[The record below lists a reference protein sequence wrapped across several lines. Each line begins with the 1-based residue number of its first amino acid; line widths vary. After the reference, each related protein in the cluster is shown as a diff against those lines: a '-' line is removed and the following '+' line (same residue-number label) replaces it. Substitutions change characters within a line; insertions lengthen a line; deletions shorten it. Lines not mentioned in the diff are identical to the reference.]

1 MGQIPAIEGTCDAR
15 FARVRDAFADN
26 FATHDELGAGV
37 AVVLDGQTVVD
48 LWGGHADVGR
58 TRPWRHDTLVHVY
71 STTKGVVALAAH
83 LLADRGLLDLDAPV
97 ARYWPEFAAAGK
109 GAVPVHHLLSHR
121 VGLPAVRSPLPPGAL
136 FDWPVMTAALA
147 AETPWWE
154 PGTRFGY
161 HILTYGFLVGEVIRR
176 VSGRSVG
183 SFVRAEIAR
192 RLGVEFAIGLTTG
205 EEMRAA
211 EIIPLPASD
220 PAEGGPIV
228 RALSDPESMIGRM
241 VFNPPMVPE
250 MVNTH
255 EYRAAEIPAANGHT
269 TARAVARIY
278 GCLARGGE
286 LDGARLLRRE
296 TLARAVT
303 EQVAGED
310 EALGWPTRLGMGF
323 LLRTPEWCMGPSPRA
338 FGHPGAGGS
347 VGFAD
352 PDARLGFAYTP
363 SRMTA
368 FVRPELGVRADALI
382 AATYASL

>member
-1 MGQIPAIEGTCDAR
+1 
-15 FARVRDAFADN
+15 
-26 FATHDELGAGV
+26 V
-37 AVVLDGQTVVD
+37 AVVLDGQTIVD
-48 LWGGHADVGR
+48 LWGGHADVAR

-83 LLADRGLLDLDAPV
+83 LLVDRGLLDLDAPV
-97 ARYWPEFAAAGK
+97 AQYWPEFAAAGK
-109 GAVPVHHLLSHR
+109 GTVPVHHLLSHR
-121 VGLPAVRSPLPPGAL
+121 VGLPAVRAPLPPGAL

-161 HILTYGFLVGEVIRR
+161 HMITYGFLVGEVIRR

-183 SFVRAEIAR
+183 SLVRAEIAR
-192 RLGVEFAIGLTTG
+192 RLGVEFAIGLTAA
-205 EEMRAA
+205 EELRAA
-211 EIIPLPASD
+211 EIVPLPVSD
-220 PAEGGPIV
+220 PAEGGPIAQ
-228 RALSDPESMIGRM
+228 ALADPESMIGRM
-241 VFNPPMVPE
+241 VFNPPMVAG

-255 EYRAAEIPAANGHT
+255 EYRAAEVPAANGHT

-286 LDGARLLRRE
+286 LEGVRLLRPE
-296 TLARAVT
+296 TLAHAVQ

-310 EALGWPTRLGMGF
+310 AALGWPTRLALGF
-323 LLRTPEWCMGPSPRA
+323 MLRTPEWRMGPSPRA

-363 SRMTA
+363 NRMSA
-368 FVRPELGVRADALI
+368 LVRPELGVRADALI

>member
-1 MGQIPAIEGTCDAR
+1 M
-15 FARVRDAFADN
+15 RDAFAEN
-26 FATHDELGAGV
+26 FAAHDELGAGV

-48 LWGGHADVGR
+48 LWGRHADAGR
-58 TRPWRHDTLVHVY
+58 TRPWRRDTLVHVY
-71 STTKGVVALAAH
+71 STTKGIVALAAH
-83 LLADRGLLDLDAPV
+83 LLADRGQLDLDAPV

-109 GAVPVHHLLSHR
+109 GAVPVHLLLSHR
-121 VGLPAVRSPLPPGAL
+121 VGLPAVRAPLPPDAL
-136 FDWPVMTAALA
+136 LDWPAMTAALA

-161 HILTYGFLVGEVIRR
+161 HIITYGFLVGEVIRR

-183 SFVRAEIAR
+183 SFVRTEIAQP
-192 RLGVEFAIGLTTG
+192 LGVEFAIGLTAA
-205 EEMRAA
+205 EEARAA
-211 EIIPLPASD
+211 EIVPLPVSD
-220 PAEGGPIV
+220 PAEGGPILQ
-228 RALSDPESMIGRM
+228 ALTDPESMLGRM
-241 VFNPPMVPE
+241 VFNPPMLPE

-255 EYRAAEIPAANGHT
+255 EYRAAEVPAANGHT

-286 LDGARLLRRE
+286 LDGVRLLRAE

-310 EALGWPTRLGMGF
+310 AALGWPTRLGLGF
-323 LLRTPEWCMGPSPRA
+323 LLRTPEWRMGPSPRA

>member
-1 MGQIPAIEGTCDAR
+1 MTTTVQLQGACDPR
-15 FARVRDAFADN
+15 FTPVRDTFREN
-26 FATHDELGAGV
+26 FAARGEVGA
-37 AVVLDGQTVVD
+37 AVCVYVDGEPVVD
-48 LWGGHADVGR
+48 LWGGYADAAR
-58 TRPWRHDTLVHVY
+58 TKPWDRDTIVNVA
-71 STTKGVVALAAH
+71 STTKGMVALCTH
-83 LLADRGLLDLDAPV
+83 MLVERGLLDLDAPV

-121 VGLPAVRSPLPPGAL
+121 VGLPAVRTQLPPGAL
-136 FDWPVMTAALA
+136 LDWPVMTAALA
-147 AETPWWE
+147 AETPWWA

-161 HILTYGFLVGEVIRR
+161 HIITYGFLVGEVIRR

-192 RLGVEFAIGLTTG
+192 RLGIEFAIGLTAA
-205 EEMRAA
+205 EEVRAA
-211 EIIPLPASD
+211 EIVPLPVSD
-220 PAEGGPIV
+220 PAEGGPILQ
-228 RALSDPESMIGRM
+228 ALTDPESMIGRM

-255 EYRAAEIPAANGHT
+255 EYRAAEVPAANGHT

-286 LDGARLLRRE
+286 IDGVRLLRPE
-296 TLARAVT
+296 TLERAIT
-303 EQVAGED
+303 EQAAGED
-310 EALGWPTRLGMGF
+310 AVLGWPTRLGMGF
-323 LLRTPEWCMGPSPRA
+323 LLRTPEWRMGPSPRA

-352 PDARLGFAYTP
+352 PDTRLGFAYTP